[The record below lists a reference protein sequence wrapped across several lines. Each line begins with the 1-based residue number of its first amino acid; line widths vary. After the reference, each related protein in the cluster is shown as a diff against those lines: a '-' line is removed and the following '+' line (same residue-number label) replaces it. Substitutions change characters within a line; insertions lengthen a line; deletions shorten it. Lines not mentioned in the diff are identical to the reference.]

1 MKKGSKIVLWVLLC
15 LGIIMVLMAS
25 WAAVDPIKYRNL
37 IVNDVKL
44 DNLSDGVYEG
54 SFNGGRFSNAVMVTV
69 KDHKIIE
76 IKKTKPLSAPTD
88 DLYKQVYDEVMKK
101 QSVHID
107 TVSGASVTTKTALKA
122 IENALSK

>member
-1 MKKGSKIVLWVLLC
+1 MKRKFKIGLWVLLG
-15 LGIIMVLMAS
+15 LVVIAVVMAS

-37 IVNDVKL
+37 TVNDVKL
-44 DNLSDGVYEG
+44 AKLSDGVYEG
-54 SFNGGRFSNAVMVTV
+54 SFNGGRFSNAVVVTV
-69 KDHKIIE
+69 KDHKITE
-76 IKKTKPLSAPTD
+76 IKKTKPLSTPTND
-88 DLYKQVYDEVMKK
+88 IYKQIYDEVMRK

>member
-1 MKKGSKIVLWVLLC
+1 MKKKLKIGLWILLG
-15 LGIIMVLMAS
+15 LVVIVIVMTS
-25 WAAVDPIKYRNL
+25 WAAMDPIKYRNL
-37 IVNDVKL
+37 IVNEVKL
-44 DNLSDGVYEG
+44 DNLSDGIYEG

-69 KDHKIIE
+69 KDHKILD

-107 TVSGASVTTKTALKA
+107 TISGASITTKTALKA